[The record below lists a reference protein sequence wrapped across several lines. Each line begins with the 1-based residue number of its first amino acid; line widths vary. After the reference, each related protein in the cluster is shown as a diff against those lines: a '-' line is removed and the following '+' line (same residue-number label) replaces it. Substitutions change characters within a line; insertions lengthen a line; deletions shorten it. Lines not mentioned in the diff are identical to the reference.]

1 MFSALM
7 NVWHVPDLRRRL
19 GFTFMIIALYR
30 AGSWLPVPGVNT
42 SSLRDF
48 FGDGA
53 NGSILSVLN
62 IFSGGALAN
71 LSLFALGIMPYITAS
86 IIIQLMQTVVPAL
99 EKLSKEGESGYKK
112 ITQYTRYLTVVLAA
126 FQSAGYVFL
135 FHNGSAI
142 GANDLL
148 PDLTSAASS

>member
-1 MFSALM
+1 MFSSLM

-48 FGDGA
+48 FGGGA

-62 IFSGGALAN
+62 IFPAARSRTSRCSRSG
-71 LSLFALGIMPYITAS
+71 SC
-86 IIIQLMQTVVPAL
+86 
-99 EKLSKEGESGYKK
+99 
-112 ITQYTRYLTVVLAA
+112 R
-126 FQSAGYVFL
+126 
-135 FHNGSAI
+135 
-142 GANDLL
+142 
-148 PDLTSAASS
+148 TSQPRSSSS